1 MTQKDKRIK
10 LLALY
15 QSKREIT
22 PHNRFVRPLLEL
34 SNRGHEIH
42 LICNGKIVSPHN
54 MVLYPTRNLCF
65 PFIPSFP
72 FLLQSFFV
80 SLKILKKNDVNV
92 FLCYREEDMMLGWL
106 LKRIKK
112 NLSLVYYA
120 HGDGITVQGLNL
132 RSFLDKIKYSLS
144 LILEK
149 IFLTRADLI
158 ITVSLDTKSRIL
170 NRINVNPDKFSVI
183 YNNVLPSN
191 PQPVSLMERLKRENR
206 FIIGFVGYIDA
217 LKGVKTLLYAFSLSS
232 KERNNII
239 LVFVGDGPMKKNLE
253 DFVKSKNLDA
263 KVVFTGWV
271 RNPLDYMQYFD
282 VLVLPSLYDGCPSV
296 ILEAFSL
303 GVPVLG
309 SKAGGIPELLKYE
322 ELLFKPLNHCELA
335 NKLRMLFD
343 DEKYIYFK
351 RLIEERKQFFS
362 FDHTSVIEK
371 ALAKIFR

>member
-1 MTQKDKRIK
+1 
-10 LLALY
+10 
-15 QSKREIT
+15 
-22 PHNRFVRPLLEL
+22 
-34 SNRGHEIH
+34 
-42 LICNGKIVSPHN
+42 
-54 MVLYPTRNLCF
+54 
-65 PFIPSFP
+65 
-72 FLLQSFFV
+72 
-80 SLKILKKNDVNV
+80 
-92 FLCYREEDMMLGWL
+92 
-106 LKRIKK
+106 
-112 NLSLVYYA
+112 
-120 HGDGITVQGLNL
+120 
-132 RSFLDKIKYSLS
+132 
-144 LILEK
+144 
-149 IFLTRADLI
+149 
-158 ITVSLDTKSRIL
+158 
-170 NRINVNPDKFSVI
+170 
-183 YNNVLPSN
+183 
-191 PQPVSLMERLKRENR
+191 
-206 FIIGFVGYIDA
+206 
-217 LKGVKTLLYAFSLSS
+217 
-232 KERNNII
+232 
-239 LVFVGDGPMKKNLE
+239 MKKNLE